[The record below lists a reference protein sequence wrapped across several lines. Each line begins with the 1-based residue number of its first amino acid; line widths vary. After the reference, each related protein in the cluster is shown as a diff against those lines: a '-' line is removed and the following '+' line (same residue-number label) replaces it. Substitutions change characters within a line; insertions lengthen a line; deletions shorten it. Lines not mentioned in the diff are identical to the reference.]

1 MGRGQNVSLFA
12 KGSLK
17 LGVYRSGGAETVS
30 AEHNKNGGGGAERD
44 RKIRGITPKPVS
56 QNHPGSYKE

>member
-1 MGRGQNVSLFA
+1 MGRGQNVIA

-56 QNHPGSYKE
+56 QNHSGSYKE